1 MNTKKILIKLIP
13 LALSLLLISACAKE
27 APPLLPET
35 AGRLES
41 SLQKRT
47 EGEALIK
54 KGDDLVDRGE
64 DLIDKGE
71 DLIEDGEDLI
81 KEGRQYRKQGNKLV
95 DQGDDIEEAA
105 QLFEK
110 AEKLRLK
117 TLDK

>member
-1 MNTKKILIKLIP
+1 MNTKKILIQLIP

-35 AGRLES
+35 AGRLEN

-54 KGDDLVDRGE
+54 KGDDLVD
-64 DLIDKGE
+64 KGE

-81 KEGRQYRKQGNKLV
+81 KEGKQYRTQGKKPV
-95 DQGDDIEEAA
+95 DKGDDMEDAA
-105 QLFEK
+105 QMFEK

-117 TLDK
+117 SLDM